1 MKKKRDALAA
11 SRLFGGLAA
20 EDLEQ
25 LEEIA
30 VERHFLKGETVF
42 LEGDEGRGFYLVAE
56 GAVSVY
62 KVSAEGKEQ
71 ILRILREGETVG
83 AVPVFL
89 GGSFPANA
97 RALAKSRLLFFDRRD
112 FIRLIGGKP
121 NLALNLLAVLAARLR
136 EFTIQVENLAL
147 KEIPAR
153 LASYLVTLAEE
164 QDNEDLVR
172 LTISKAQI
180 AGLLGATPESLS
192 RALGAMKA
200 KGLIREEGDAVRL
213 LDLAR
218 LRALALGGHDA

>member
-71 ILRILREGETVG
+71 ILHILREGETVG

-213 LDLAR
+213 LDLPR

>member
-30 VERHFLKGETVF
+30 VESHFLKGETVF

-71 ILRILREGETVG
+71 ILHILREGETVG

-164 QDNEDLVR
+164 QDNEDVVR

-213 LDLAR
+213 LDLPR

>member
-213 LDLAR
+213 LDLPR

>member
-71 ILRILREGETVG
+71 ILHILREGETVG

-164 QDNEDLVR
+164 QDNEDVVR

-213 LDLAR
+213 LDLPR

>member
-71 ILRILREGETVG
+71 ILHILREGETVG